1 MVWKYSLEKGNL
13 LSKLASEELFISQD
27 CHSLSF
33 IKNCLI
39 PFEKKVFMRLFC
51 NYGVAF
57 QKTSEVVTLQ
67 GNAFDDDDDVENG
80 D

>member
-1 MVWKYSLEKGNL
+1 MVSKYSLEIGNL
-13 LSKLASEELFISQD
+13 LCKLALEELLISQD
-27 CHSLSF
+27 CNSSLS
-33 IKNCLI
+33 KNCLL
-39 PFEKKVFMRLFC
+39 PFEKKIVIRLFC

-67 GNAFDDDDDVENG
+67 GNAFDDDDDVEDG